1 MENQQDNDTEHRPWN
16 GSSIDDSGVDTLRDA
31 DNRRKSNIPTL
42 KYRASY
48 DDLLLG
54 DARLNRIAQAEAV
67 IRQDMFKECTFRPE
81 IISLPSSYGAMK
93 GADTPFHDR
102 VTKWQRERDTEIK
115 NKAQALQKS
124 EVADC
129 TFHPK
134 INRNSDRAIR
144 EIRGN
149 NSEETANDR
158 LYKSANL
165 YNEQRYKLIEDER
178 QKEDSRERSECTF
191 QPQLIASRNRLYSQV
206 NSKVNMTG
214 TPQSASFRQQ
224 RPEGGINMS
233 SDNSQQDQGTSRGL
247 SKDHTFTPKV
257 VLVFAAASVPSR
269 H

>member
-1 MENQQDNDTEHRPWN
+1 MENQQDNDVERRPWN
-16 GSSIDDSGVDTLRDA
+16 GGSIDDSGIDTLRDA

-54 DARLNRIAQAEAV
+54 DARLNRIAQAEAI

-102 VTKWQRERDTEIK
+102 VTKWQRERDMEIK
-115 NKAQALQKS
+115 NKAHALQKS

-149 NSEETANDR
+149 NTEETANDR

-178 QKEDSRERSECTF
+178 QKENLRERSECTF

-206 NSKVNMTG
+206 NSKVNTSG
-214 TPQSASFRQQ
+214 TPHKTSIHRQRSQ
-224 RPEGGINMS
+224 GSSNMS
-233 SDNSQQDQGTSRGL
+233 SNNSQQDQGSSRGL

-257 VLVFAAASVPSR
+257 GSTAVIASVPS
-269 H
+269 HC